1 MRHISALA
9 AGLKPVPLAEAWPL
23 CLMPRATSSCV
34 STHTWLTGLQLGME
48 GTLCVSLLPGSH
60 VSPAP
65 LCSPWGDRWA
75 LPEPPSPVQPE
86 TLSRRKAGAHLPVS
100 PLGVAGPTAW
110 LPVSENWCFMYFPL
124 GVRCFSWKGI
134 SGLFHF
140 ILGENKSPISLFLML
155 CDIYRSETY
164 LETTG
169 HEWAAWR
176 VFTRP
181 ARSWSTV

>member
-1 MRHISALA
+1 MCPQPHSAHL
-9 AGLKPVPLAEAWPL
+9 GETTGL
-23 CLMPRATSSCV
+23 CL
-34 STHTWLTGLQLGME
+34 
-48 GTLCVSLLPGSH
+48 
-60 VSPAP
+60 SPP
-65 LCSPWGDRWA
+65 HLCSLRLFPGGK
-75 LPEPPSPVQPE
+75 LGLTCLFP
-86 TLSRRKAGAHLPVS
+86 
-100 PLGVAGPTAW
+100 PLGVARPTAW